1 MIRHLLL
8 MTAVLVSGSNLSGQP
23 VTRLD
28 AVAGVPQIDNTTQ
41 TQDIAFRNRYDDRM
55 TVAVR
60 LAGTGPYQFL
70 VDTGANRSA
79 VSSAIVAKLN
89 LTPGAAVTLH
99 STTGSTVVN
108 TARVPSLEL
117 TQPPQ
122 KQIEAAVLEG
132 VNMGADGIVGAD
144 VLRSQRVQFDFEKKI
159 MSVVP
164 SRTADFR
171 DEPGTIVIEA
181 RRKNGRLIVTDAV
194 ADGQPLTI
202 VLDTGSDLCV
212 GNQALR
218 DALVRRSL
226 IDARQTVQLQS
237 VTGGVVSGDY
247 MFVRRLEI
255 GGIDLD
261 RLAVVFAEVHTFKQL
276 KLENKPTL
284 LLGMNAFRAFKKV
297 SIDFANLKF
306 RVVLPEHSELGS
318 QLAWHAVKP
327 LQ

>member
-1 MIRHLLL
+1 
-8 MTAVLVSGSNLSGQP
+8 MTAALISASNLSGQT

-28 AVAGVPQIDNTTQ
+28 AVAGVPEIDKTTQ
-41 TQDIAFRNRYDDRM
+41 TQDVNFRNSGDDRM
-55 TVAVR
+55 TVPVR

-70 VDTGANRSA
+70 VDTGANRTA
-79 VSSAIVAKLN
+79 ISSAIVAKLN
-89 LTPGAAVTLH
+89 LPHGNAVTLH
-99 STTGSTVVN
+99 STTGTTTVN
-108 TARVPSLEL
+108 TAQVPSLEL
-117 TQPPQ
+117 TQLPQ
-122 KQIEAAVLEG
+122 KQIEAAVLEA

-144 VLRSQRVQFDFEKKI
+144 VLRSQRVQFDFDKKI

-164 SRTADFR
+164 SRTPDFR

-218 DALVRRSL
+218 DALLRRSL
-226 IDARQTVQLQS
+226 IDGRQTVQLQS

-247 MFVRRLEI
+247 MFFRRLEI
-255 GGIDLD
+255 GGIALD
-261 RLAVVFAEVHTFKQL
+261 NLAVVFAEVHTFKQL
-276 KLENKPTL
+276 KLESKPTL
-284 LLGMNAFRAFKKV
+284 LLGMNAFRAFKRV
-297 SIDFANLKF
+297 SIDFANRKF
-306 RVVLPEHSELGS
+306 RVVVPEHSELGS
-318 QLAWHAVKP
+318 QLAWHAGSS